1 MQRREVSR
9 NGGNF
14 FVLRF
19 YVDAKY
25 KSIMIGEPPPPRP
38 TPPKKTLLCN
48 PFKFHGVSYAFLNSP
63 SVFPIASFSRK
74 RPVAQSSDTKC
85 LLGKRLFIT
94 VKVSYV
100 MVPVASPVGYIS

>member
-25 KSIMIGEPPPPRP
+25 KSIMIGEPPP
-38 TPPKKTLLCN
+38 KKPCYVTRLN
-48 PFKFHGVSYAFLNSP
+48 FMGFPMPF
-63 SVFPIASFSRK
+63 
-74 RPVAQSSDTKC
+74 
-85 LLGKRLFIT
+85 
-94 VKVSYV
+94 
-100 MVPVASPVGYIS
+100 